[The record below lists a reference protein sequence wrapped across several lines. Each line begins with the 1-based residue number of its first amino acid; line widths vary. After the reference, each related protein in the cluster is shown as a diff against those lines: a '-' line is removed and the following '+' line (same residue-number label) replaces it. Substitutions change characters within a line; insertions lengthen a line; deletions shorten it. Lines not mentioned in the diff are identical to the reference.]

1 MFSAWIRIDET
12 LPWIEL
18 KGSYETRSEA
28 NRAAKEAI
36 NAIRIKTASITEKN
50 SSIRALATVRT

>member
-1 MFSAWIRIDET
+1 LFSAWIKIDET

-18 KGSYETRSEA
+18 KGSFETRNEA

-36 NAIRIKTASITEKN
+36 NTIRIKVANITEKN
-50 SSIRALATVRT
+50 AAIRALATVRT